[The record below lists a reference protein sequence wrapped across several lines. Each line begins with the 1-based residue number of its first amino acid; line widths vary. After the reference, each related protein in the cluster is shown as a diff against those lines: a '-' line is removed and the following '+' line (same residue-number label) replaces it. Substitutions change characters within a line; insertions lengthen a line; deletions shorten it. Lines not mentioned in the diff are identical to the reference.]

1 MRKLRAHAEQKEA
14 RTIQLVDAKTQTCAL
29 DVETQSMEGGL
40 YISYIR
46 DYVKKQISFPAA
58 SKNENINVECNTIIH
73 TPIWRMNLPLSHWG
87 CKNN

>member
-40 YISYIR
+40 YISYIK
-46 DYVKKQISFPAA
+46 DYVRKQISFPAA
-58 SKNENINVECNTIIH
+58 SKNENPSRCMQH
-73 TPIWRMNLPLSHWG
+73 DYSHPNLTKEPSSVTLRL
-87 CKNN
+87 